1 MAEHPAV
8 KNLTV
13 EEVKAGMEADK
24 IVLVDVR
31 EPNEYEINRIPG
43 SVLIPKGEFLNGH
56 ALGELPGV
64 DSGQQVVLYCKT
76 GVRSAEA
83 LAVIKGA
90 GYADAIHVGG
100 GVSAWVDQIDP
111 SQPAY

>member
-1 MAEHPAV
+1 
-8 KNLTV
+8 
-13 EEVKAGMEADK
+13 
-24 IVLVDVR
+24 VR
-31 EPNEYEINRIPG
+31 EPNEYEINKIPG

-56 ALGELPGV
+56 ALGQLPGV

-76 GVRSAEA
+76 GIRSAEA